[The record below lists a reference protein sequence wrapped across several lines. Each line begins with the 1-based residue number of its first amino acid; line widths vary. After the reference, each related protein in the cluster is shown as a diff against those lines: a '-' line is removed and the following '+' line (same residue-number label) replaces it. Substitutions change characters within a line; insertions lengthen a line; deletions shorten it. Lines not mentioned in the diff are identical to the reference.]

1 MADINKHL
9 ESVLIESEL
18 QYCFVW
24 KTKYSHK
31 ALVREIGLR
40 LRDLIRETCDVYGIS
55 IIEGNIRPDH
65 VRIVIKAPSHLLPP
79 KIAQY
84 LKGRSANMLMKEFPD
99 LKKQYSGGHLW
110 ARGYFCDRAESV
122 EEEAIKKYIEYSL
135 R

>member
-1 MADINKHL
+1 MRDKNKRA
-9 ESVLIESEL
+9 ENTSVEPEL

-24 KTKYSHK
+24 KTKCSYK
-31 ALVREIGLR
+31 VLIGETGLR
-40 LRDLIRETCDVYGIS
+40 LRDLIKETCDVYGMS
-55 IIEGNIRPDH
+55 IIEGNIRPNY

-84 LKGRSANMLMKEFPD
+84 LKGRSANMLMKEFSN

-110 ARGYFCDRAESV
+110 ARGYFCDRAELV
-122 EEEAIKKYIEYSL
+122 KEEAIRKYIEYPL